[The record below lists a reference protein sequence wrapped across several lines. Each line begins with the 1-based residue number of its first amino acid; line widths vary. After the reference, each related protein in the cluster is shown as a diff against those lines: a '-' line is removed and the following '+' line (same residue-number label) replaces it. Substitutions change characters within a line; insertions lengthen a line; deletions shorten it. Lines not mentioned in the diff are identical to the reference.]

1 MNKYI
6 TALLVVL
13 ATTGVEAQNYQSAL
27 KIALGDVNIEDLCH
41 QQAFKGVEQ
50 EVLSVLE
57 AFKQIKEDDEVEP
70 VQNKVIFVA
79 DLYEKYPIA
88 LISQSN
94 NNQELQLFLPN
105 PSLRT
110 GINIRAPN
118 SFSSL

>member
-50 EVLSVLE
+50 EILSVLE
-57 AFKQIKEDDEVEP
+57 AFKQIKEDEETEP
-70 VQNKVIFVA
+70 AQNKAVYVT
-79 DLYEKYPIA
+79 DLYDNYSTA
-88 LISQSN
+88 LIVKSK
-94 NNQELQLFLPN
+94 NNQKLQLLLPN

-110 GINIRAPN
+110 GIKIRAP
-118 SFSSL
+118 SLFLIM

>member
-13 ATTGVEAQNYQSAL
+13 AATGVEAQSYQSAL

-41 QQAFKGVEQ
+41 KQAFKGVEQ
-50 EVLSVLE
+50 EILSVLE
-57 AFKQIKEDDEVEP
+57 AFKQIKEETEP
-70 VQNKVIFVA
+70 AQSKAVFVPN
-79 DLYEKYPIA
+79 LYDNYSIA
-88 LISQSN
+88 LTSQSN

-110 GINIRAPN
+110 GIKIRAP
-118 SFSSL
+118 SLLPLV

>member
-27 KIALGDVNIEDLCH
+27 KIALGDVNIEDFCH

-70 VQNKVIFVA
+70 VQNKAIFVA

>member
-57 AFKQIKEDDEVEP
+57 AFKQIKKDDEVEP
-70 VQNKVIFVA
+70 VQNKAIFVA

>member
-13 ATTGVEAQNYQSAL
+13 AATGVEAQSYQSAL

-50 EVLSVLE
+50 EILSVLE
-57 AFKQIKEDDEVEP
+57 AFKQIKEDEDVEP
-70 VQNKVIFVA
+70 AQSKAVFVT
-79 DLYEKYPIA
+79 DLYNNYSIA
-88 LISQSN
+88 LTSQSN

-110 GINIRAPN
+110 GIKIRAP
-118 SFSSL
+118 SLLPLA

>member
-50 EVLSVLE
+50 EVLSILE

-70 VQNKVIFVA
+70 VQNKAIFVA

>member
-13 ATTGVEAQNYQSAL
+13 ATTGVEAQSYQSVL

-50 EVLSVLE
+50 DILSVLE
-57 AFKQIKEDDEVEP
+57 AFKQIKEDEETEP
-70 VQNKVIFVA
+70 AQSKAVFVT
-79 DLYEKYPIA
+79 DLYDNYSIT
-88 LISQSN
+88 LTSQSN
-94 NNQELQLFLPN
+94 NNQESQLFLPN

-110 GINIRAPN
+110 GIKIRAP
-118 SFSSL
+118 SLLPLV

>member
-6 TALLVVL
+6 TTLLVVL

-50 EVLSVLE
+50 EILSVLE
-57 AFKQIKEDDEVEP
+57 AFKQIKEDEEVEP
-70 VQNKVIFVA
+70 AQNKAVFVS
-79 DLYEKYPIA
+79 DLYEKYPID
-88 LISQSN
+88 LISKSN
-94 NNQELQLFLPN
+94 NNQKLQLFLPN

-110 GINIRAPN
+110 GIKIRAPN

>member
-70 VQNKVIFVA
+70 VQNKAIFVA

-94 NNQELQLFLPN
+94 NNQELQLFLPS

>member
-70 VQNKVIFVA
+70 VQNKAIFVA

>member
-13 ATTGVEAQNYQSAL
+13 AATGVEAQSYQSAL

-50 EVLSVLE
+50 DILSILE
-57 AFKQIKEDDEVEP
+57 TFKQIKEDENIEP
-70 VQNKVIFVA
+70 AQSKAIFVT
-79 DLYEKYPIA
+79 DLSDKYSTE
-88 LISQSN
+88 LNSNSN
-94 NNQELQLFLPN
+94 NNQEQQLFLPN

-110 GINIRAPN
+110 GIKIRAP
-118 SFSSL
+118 SAIS

>member
-70 VQNKVIFVA
+70 VQNKAIFVA

-110 GINIRAPN
+110 GIKIRAPN

>member
-1 MNKYI
+1 MKKYI

-70 VQNKVIFVA
+70 VQNKAIFVA

>member
-50 EVLSVLE
+50 EILSVLE
-57 AFKQIKEDDEVEP
+57 AFKQIKEDEETEP
-70 VQNKVIFVA
+70 AQNKAVYVT
-79 DLYEKYPIA
+79 DLYDNYSTA
-88 LISQSN
+88 LIVKSK
-94 NNQELQLFLPN
+94 NNQKLQLFLPN

-110 GINIRAPN
+110 GIKIRAP
-118 SFSSL
+118 SLFLIM

>member
-13 ATTGVEAQNYQSAL
+13 ATTGVEAQSYQSVL

-70 VQNKVIFVA
+70 VQNKAIFVA

>member
-50 EVLSVLE
+50 EILSVLE
-57 AFKQIKEDDEVEP
+57 AFKQIKEDEETEP
-70 VQNKVIFVA
+70 AQNKAVYVT
-79 DLYEKYPIA
+79 DLYDNYSTA
-88 LISQSN
+88 LIVKSK
-94 NNQELQLFLPN
+94 NNQKLQLFLPN

-110 GINIRAPN
+110 GIKIRAP
-118 SFSSL
+118 SLFLII

>member
-50 EVLSVLE
+50 EVLLVLE

-70 VQNKVIFVA
+70 VQNKAIFVA